1 MRTYDKS
8 LMEVWEW
15 KEKVYDEVKGLSTK
29 DYIRKIKNDADAILS
44 KNRVELISTS
54 FSDKHKKVA

>member
-1 MRTYDKS
+1 MRTYDRS

-15 KEKVYDEVKGLSTK
+15 KEKVYDEVKELSTN

-54 FSDKHKKVA
+54 FSDKRKKVA

>member
-15 KEKVYDEVKGLSTK
+15 KEKVYGEVKGLSTK
-29 DYIRKIKNDADAILS
+29 DYIRKIKNDADAVLS
-44 KNRVELISTS
+44 KSRVELISTS
-54 FSDKHKKVA
+54 FSDKRKKVA

>member
-15 KEKVYDEVKGLSTK
+15 KEKVYDEIKELSTK
-29 DYIRKIKNDADAILS
+29 DYIKKIKNDADAILS
-44 KNRVELISTS
+44 KNRVKLISTS
-54 FSDKHKKVA
+54 FSDKRKKVA

>member
-15 KEKVYDEVKGLSTK
+15 KEKVYDEIKGLSTK
-29 DYIRKIKNDADAILS
+29 DYIKKIKNDADAVLS
-44 KNRVELISTS
+44 KNRVKLISTP
-54 FSDKHKKVA
+54 FSDKRKKVA